1 MAHTSYTMVDNNRT
15 SILRSL
21 DAAVKPQ
28 TPQQRLS
35 QSISNAQPRKS
46 NAYGDDKEAL
56 YAVIPI
62 PHNAKTC
69 TVAGIVVDA
78 PKPRKVNGK
87 WEKAGFVVQT
97 NNGNKRFWVHPFQG
111 HGYCSVHA
119 EDLIELSGVF
129 VQGTPN
135 TPCSCDYEVWL
146 DAVPMIEPSVSESAI
161 LSLIVNTFPR
171 RGAMCIGDAK
181 RVYAKLASLSGD
193 MEEYQKMDTVDRVNL
208 YMTRLSTL
216 YNEVKSESDAPDK
229 FYPTLSKPQ
238 AIKLLKEWYSKRISR
253 LLYMLGLSKDE
264 IRDSTMEPTVLY
276 ETLKSNPYTVP
287 FISIQRAQE
296 LSIRYRLGIT
306 REQVRK
312 GEILRFV
319 YQHQMDNLWM
329 GVPLSEVKKKFRD
342 FEDYREELTRGPSFY
357 TPGTLGQ
364 EKDGVDG
371 VSQKVK
377 ELSMSDTP
385 LITIV
390 PSSDVVP
397 FTHVRIET
405 QESTPVKEPETPPP
419 PAVTDEE
426 GNTKYGWDLR
436 IASSEDGRRN
446 LLCMRQSYED
456 ELYVR
461 DYLLNVLKHWN
472 AKPRQPIEP
481 VYKMTTLSDDQKTAI
496 TGVLNHPLGMMMGN
510 PGCGK
515 TSCLLEILRNI
526 LLRKAEVMIA
536 SFTGVAIS
544 RVTEVLEDAGMPTDV
559 IKRAGTFHRL
569 IHRGIEGIDEND
581 VTHLIVDENSFTS
594 TTIFAQLLKKYQN
607 IRWILFVG
615 DNKQLQ
621 TLSHGQLFNELIS
634 SGSIPA
640 YILTKCHRVF
650 DVEGETDGVLS
661 NVNTMS
667 VIGKD
672 VPFIFD
678 ETKNFQ
684 VCDGGEEQ
692 EVIDLMTSFREA
704 DISPRD
710 MCVLT
715 PYNAVR
721 DRLSILHKEVFYA
734 NNPRITDSA
743 GKEYRLHQVV
753 MCTEN
758 NYDVEGNLYNG
769 ECGVVLHV
777 DERAKY
783 IRVSFDRDVM
793 TCSVETLK
801 TGRFR
806 RTFTFRTVF
815 TVDDGQ
821 YGDKQTRFRKDK
833 NFRGNGN
840 KYACGGYSRERMYGD
855 DDEEDEQ
862 MTTKVL
868 ADGSV
873 KSAHRSQGTEKNHVI
888 VFVPPGKKPSRRF
901 LCKNILLVMISRAKR
916 SCFVVGEKHVL
927 EKVAVTQPAVRH
939 DMLGTYLKEALG
951 KTTEGMDTR
960 CVVVGTYD
968 DEEMEAKKYFD
979 DGWDDG
985 DD

>member
-1 MAHTSYTMVDNNRT
+1 MASDHNRVST
-15 SILRSL
+15 LRSL
-21 DAAVKPQ
+21 DASVKPP
-28 TPQQRLS
+28 TPQQRFT
-35 QSISNAQPRKS
+35 QSSTRAMPR
-46 NAYGDDKEAL
+46 NHYDDNKDEM
-56 YAVIPI
+56 YAIVPI
-62 PHNAKTC
+62 PHHAKPC
-69 TVAGIVVDA
+69 TITGIVTIA
-78 PKPRKVNGK
+78 EKSRKTNGK
-87 WEKAGFVVQT
+87 WERAGFVVQT
-97 NNGNKRFWVHPFQG
+97 NNSKKRFWIHPFTG
-111 HGYCSVHA
+111 TGYCTIHA

-129 VQGTPN
+129 IQGSSD
-135 TPCSCDYEVWL
+135 TPCNADYEVWL
-146 DAVPMIEPSVSESAI
+146 DSVPMIEPSVSESAI
-161 LSLIVNTFPR
+161 LTLIVNTFPR
-171 RGAMCIGDAK
+171 RGAMCLGDAR
-181 RVYAKLASLSGD
+181 RVYNKLASITGD
-193 MEEYQKMDTVDRVNL
+193 MDEYQKMDPADRVNM

-229 FYPTLSKPQ
+229 FYPALSKPQ
-238 AIKLLKEWYSKRISR
+238 AIKLLKEWYTKRISR

-306 REQVRK
+306 HEQVRK
-312 GEILRFV
+312 GEILREV
-319 YQHQMDNLWM
+319 YKNQVENLWM
-329 GVPLSEVKKKFRD
+329 GMPLAELKKKFRD
-342 FEDYREELTRGPSFY
+342 FEVYREELTRGPTCY
-357 TPGTLGQ
+357 VPGTLGNEDDVDAVV
-364 EKDGVDG
+364 EKMDKMALNMDKP
-371 VSQKVK
+371 QF
-377 ELSMSDTP
+377 E
-385 LITIV
+385 IV
-390 PSSDVVP
+390 PASEIIP
-397 FTHVRIET
+397 FTYVQSALPPTGGEV
-405 QESTPVKEPETPPP
+405 ESLTTTPV
-419 PAVTDEE
+419 VTDKE

-436 IASSEDGRRN
+436 IATSEDGRRT
-446 LLCMRQSYED
+446 LVCMRQAYED

-461 DYLLNVLKHWN
+461 DYLINVMKHWN
-472 AKPRQPIEP
+472 AKPRPPIEP
-481 VYKMTTLSDDQKTAI
+481 VYKMQTLSDDQKTAI
-496 TGVLNHPLGMMMGN
+496 TGVLNHPIGMMMGN

-515 TSCLLEILRNI
+515 TSCLLEILRNV
-526 LLRKAEVMIA
+526 LMRKAEVMIA

-544 RVTEVLEDAGMPTDV
+544 RVTEVLEDAGMPTSV
-559 IKRAGTFHRL
+559 IRRAATFHRL
-569 IHRGIEGIDEND
+569 IHRGIEGVDEND

-607 IRWILFVG
+607 IRWMLFVG

-621 TLSHGQLFNELIS
+621 TLSHGQFFNELIT
-634 SGSIPA
+634 SGSVPA

-692 EVIDLMTSFREA
+692 EVVDLMSSFRDA

-715 PYNAVR
+715 PYNIVR
-721 DRLSILHKEVFYA
+721 DHLSILHKQVFYA
-734 NNPRITDSA
+734 NNPRINDSA
-743 GKEYRLHQVV
+743 GKEFRLHQVV

-769 ECGVVLHV
+769 ECGVILHV
-777 DERAKY
+777 DEQGKY

-793 TCSVETLK
+793 TCSDETLRN
-801 TGRFR
+801 GRFR
-806 RTFTFRTVF
+806 RTFNFRTVF

-821 YGDKQTRFRKDK
+821 YGSKQTRFRKDK
-833 NFRGNGN
+833 NFQGNGN
-840 KYACGGYSRERMYGD
+840 KYSGKYKGSHGNLYGDD
-855 DDEEDEQ
+855 DDEEDE

-868 ADGSV
+868 TDGSV

-888 VFVPPGKKPSRRF
+888 VFVPPGKKASRRF

-927 EKVAVTQPAVRH
+927 EKVAVTQPAIRH
-939 DMLGTYLKEALG
+939 DMLGCYLKESLG

-960 CVVVGTYD
+960 CVIVGTYD
-968 DEEMEAKKYFD
+968 DEEMEAKRYFD
-979 DGWDDG
+979 GGWDD
-985 DD
+985 DFD